1 MAFGYYQAPYPK
13 GQVLRGW
20 DPQNPT
26 KQTTALP
33 VKKDGSKPEL
43 IYSGQII
50 SSGNDGKWTKG
61 VPSTATKFTLAFA
74 QDSSHDFNVINAGTL
89 VGLSLTDSYTFATP
103 FFRRN
108 DNDAYTVGT
117 RLTWCTATDTIT
129 GDGTGNGNGEA
140 AGYIKPVTSA
150 NEVVIGVVK
159 QSGNEINGSIN
170 LQESFVGALDSSSEK
185 ENAYYVIWDSAYQPE
200 YTAGS

>member
-1 MAFGYYQAPYPK
+1 MAFGYYQAPFPK

-33 VKKDGSKPEL
+33 VKKEGSKPEL
-43 IYSGQII
+43 IHSGQII
-50 SSGNDGKWTKG
+50 SSGTDGKWTKG
-61 VPSTATKFTLAFA
+61 VPDGATKFALAFA

-103 FFRRN
+103 FFRQN
-108 DNDAYTVGT
+108 TNDAYTVGT
-117 RLTWCTATDTIT
+117 RLTWCTELDTIKSS
-129 GDGTGNGNGEA
+129 GGTTGEA
-140 AGYIKPVTSA
+140 VGYIKPVTSA
-150 NEVVIGVVK
+150 DEVVIGVVK
-159 QSGNEINGSIN
+159 ESGTGKNSSIN

-185 ENAYYVIWDSAYQPE
+185 ENAYYVIWDSAYQPK
-200 YTAGS
+200 YTAES

>member
-1 MAFGYYQAPYPK
+1 MAFGYYQAPFPK

-33 VKKDGSKPEL
+33 VNKDGSKPEL

-50 SSGNDGKWTKG
+50 SSGNTGEWTKG
-61 VPSTATKFTLAFA
+61 VPTGATKFALAFA
-74 QDSSHDFNVINAGTL
+74 QDSSHDFNVINAGRL

-108 DNDAYTVGT
+108 DGDAYTVGT
-117 RLTWCTATDTIT
+117 RLTWCTAADKIT
-129 GDGTGNGNGEA
+129 GDGTVNGNGEA
-140 AGYIKPVTSA
+140 AGYIKPA
-150 NEVVIGVVK
+150 GENDVVIGVVK
-159 QSGNEINGSIN
+159 QSGNGKYNSIN
-170 LQESFVGALDSSSEK
+170 LQESFVGAIDSSSEK
-185 ENAYYVIWDSAYQPE
+185 ENAYYVIWDSAYQPQ
-200 YTAGS
+200 A

>member
-1 MAFGYYQAPYPK
+1 MAFGYYQAPFPK

-33 VKKDGSKPEL
+33 VEKVGSKPEL

-50 SSGNDGKWTKG
+50 SSTAAGKWTKG
-61 VPSTATKFTLAFA
+61 VPTGATKFALAFA

-103 FFRRN
+103 FFRQN
-108 DNDAYTVGT
+108 TGDAYTVGT
-117 RLTWCTATDTIT
+117 RLTWCAATDSVAQGGTA
-129 GDGTGNGNGEA
+129 GDA
-140 AGYIKPVTSA
+140 MGYIKPA
-150 NEVVIGVVK
+150 GADDVVIGVVK
-159 QSGNEINGSIN
+159 ESGNGKHNSIN
-170 LQESFVGALDSSSEK
+170 LQESFVGAIDSSSEK
-185 ENAYYVIWDSAYQPE
+185 ENAYYVIWDSAYQPK
-200 YTAGS
+200 A

>member
-1 MAFGYYQAPYPK
+1 MAFGYYQAPFPK

-33 VKKDGSKPEL
+33 VEKVGSKPEL

-50 SSGNDGKWTKG
+50 SSTAAGKWTKG
-61 VPSTATKFTLAFA
+61 VPAGATKFALAFA

-103 FFRRN
+103 FFRQN
-108 DNDAYTVGT
+108 TGDTYTVGT
-117 RLTWCTATDTIT
+117 RLTWCAATDKVKTDSGVA
-129 GDGTGNGNGEA
+129 GDA
-140 AGYIKPVTSA
+140 IGYIKPA
-150 NEVVIGVVK
+150 GADDVVIGVVK
-159 QSGNEINGSIN
+159 ESGNGKHNSIN
-170 LQESFVGALDSSSEK
+170 LQESFVGAIDSSSEK
-185 ENAYYVIWDSAYQPE
+185 ENAYYVIWDSAYQPK
-200 YTAGS
+200 A

>member
-1 MAFGYYQAPYPK
+1 MAFGYYQALYPK

-33 VKKDGSKPEL
+33 VTKVGSKPEL

-50 SSGNDGKWTKG
+50 SSTADGKWTKG
-61 VPSTATKFTLAFA
+61 VPTSATKFALAFA

-103 FFRRN
+103 FFRQN
-108 DNDAYTVGT
+108 TTDAYTVGT
-117 RLTWCTATDTIT
+117 RLTWCADTDTIKST
-129 GDGTGNGNGEA
+129 GGTAGDA
-140 AGYIKPVTSA
+140 KGYIKPAGETD
-150 NEVVIGVVK
+150 VVIGVVK
-159 QSGNEINGSIN
+159 ESGNGKNNSIN
-170 LQESFVGALDSSSEK
+170 LQESFVSALDSSSEK
-185 ENAYYVIWDSAYQPE
+185 ENAYYVIWDSAYQPQV
-200 YTAGS
+200 

>member
-1 MAFGYYQAPYPK
+1 MAFGYYQAPFPK

-33 VKKDGSKPEL
+33 VKKVGSKPEL

-61 VPSTATKFTLAFA
+61 VPADATKFILAFA
-74 QDSSHDFNVINAGTL
+74 QDSSHDFNVVNAGTL

-103 FFRRN
+103 FFRKNN
-108 DNDAYTVGT
+108 DDVYSVGT
-117 RLTWCTATDTIT
+117 RLTWCTASDTVNST
-129 GDGTGNGNGEA
+129 GGTAGDA
-140 AGYIKPVTSA
+140 VGYIKPAGA
-150 NEVVIGVVK
+150 NDVVIGVVK
-159 QSGNEINGSIN
+159 ESGKERNGSIN
-170 LQESFVGALDSSSEK
+170 LQESFVGAIDSSSEK
-185 ENAYYVIWDSAYQPE
+185 ETAYYVIWDSAYQPKYNAE
-200 YTAGS
+200 S

>member
-33 VKKDGSKPEL
+33 VNKDGSKPER

-103 FFRRN
+103 FFRQN
-108 DNDAYTVGT
+108 TSDAYTVGT
-117 RLTWCTATDTIT
+117 RLTWCTSTDTIT
-129 GDGTGNGNGEA
+129 GNGTAGEA
-140 AGYIKPVTSA
+140 VGYIKPVTSA
-150 NEVVIGVVK
+150 TEVVIGVVK
-159 QSGNEINGSIN
+159 ESGNGKNNSIN
-170 LQESFVGALDSSSEK
+170 LQESFVGAVDSSSEK
-185 ENAYYVIWDSAYQPE
+185 DNAYYVIWDSAYQPQ